1 MSNEIY
7 SKLQHC
13 LDSYM
18 ELRGKKEIDEMEA
31 NSELARQGLLEDD
44 QAHPGRPLRELLAY
58 LRDSNLLPRNVKQVF
73 GAWKIK
79 HSRALQMRQQIFMF

>member
-7 SKLQHC
+7 SELQHC
-13 LDSYM
+13 LDCYM
-18 ELRGKKEIDEMEA
+18 ELRGKQEIDEMEA

-44 QAHPGRPLRELLAY
+44 QAHPGRPLRELLSR
-58 LRDSNLLPRNVKQVF
+58 LRDSNMLPRNVKQVF

>member
-1 MSNEIY
+1 MSNELY

-44 QAHPGRPLRELLAY
+44 QAHPGRPLRELLAH

>member
-7 SKLQHC
+7 SKSQHC

-44 QAHPGRPLRELLAY
+44 QAHPGRPLRELLSR
-58 LRDSNLLPRNVKQVF
+58 LRDSNMLPRNVKQVF

>member
-44 QAHPGRPLRELLAY
+44 QAHPGRPLRELLSR

>member
-1 MSNEIY
+1 MSNELY

-44 QAHPGRPLRELLAY
+44 QAHPGRPLRELLSR
-58 LRDSNLLPRNVKQVF
+58 LRDSNMLPRNVKQVF

>member
-44 QAHPGRPLRELLAY
+44 QAHPGRPLRELLSR
-58 LRDSNLLPRNVKQVF
+58 LRDSNMLPRNVKQVF

>member
-18 ELRGKKEIDEMEA
+18 ELRGKQEIDEMEA

-58 LRDSNLLPRNVKQVF
+58 LRDSNMLPRNVKQVF

>member
-44 QAHPGRPLRELLAY
+44 QAHPGRPLRELLSR

-79 HSRALQMRQQIFMF
+79 HSEVFSF

>member
-1 MSNEIY
+1 
-7 SKLQHC
+7 
-13 LDSYM
+13 M

-44 QAHPGRPLRELLAY
+44 QAHPGRPLRELLSR
-58 LRDSNLLPRNVKQVF
+58 LRDSNMLPRNVKQVF